1 MRGKLADDATAKKKF
16 QIQSV
21 REAVANKQMTVDEAN
36 EILLA
41 TAKKQD

>member
-1 MRGKLADDATAKKKF
+1 MKGKLADDAGVKKKF

-21 REAVANKQMTVDEAN
+21 REAVSNKQMTVDEAN

-41 TAKKQD
+41 TSKK